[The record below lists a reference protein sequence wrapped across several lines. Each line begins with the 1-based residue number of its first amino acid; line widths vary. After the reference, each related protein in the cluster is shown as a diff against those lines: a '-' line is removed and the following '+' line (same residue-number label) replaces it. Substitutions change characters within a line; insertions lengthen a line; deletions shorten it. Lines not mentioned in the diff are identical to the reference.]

1 MYLGRHYDAPF
12 VSETRIDSVLEG
24 MKDNVESMSFNEF
37 TTKLFNDLG
46 IVKDELAQMA
56 LMSYLGVNKIKIDNL
71 GKITLR

>member
-1 MYLGRHYDAPF
+1 
-12 VSETRIDSVLEG
+12 

-56 LMSYLGVNKIKIDNL
+56 LMSYLGGHKIKIDNM

>member
-12 VSETRIDSVLEG
+12 VTEVKIDSVLHG
-24 MKDNVESMSFNEF
+24 MKETIESMSFNEF

-46 IVKDELAQMA
+46 IVNDELAQMA
-56 LMSYLGVNKIKIDNL
+56 LMSYLGGNKIKIDNM